1 MDLPLGA
8 RAMRGGLDLVPRLLA
23 QFADR
28 SRGRSTPGQS
38 THAQQISKIAGGADV
53 DRASCPDTG
62 NSTVGADI
70 MVKGCAE

>member
-1 MDLPLGA
+1 
-8 RAMRGGLDLVPRLLA
+8 MRGGLDLVPRLLT
-23 QFADR
+23 QFADL
-28 SRGRSTPGQS
+28 SRADPRLGQS
-38 THAQQISKIAGGADV
+38 AHAQQVSKVAGGADV